1 MSKRTSDRGTMLSA
15 VRSLGLAAALLAMLT
30 LGGVGRAS
38 AQDDVAS
45 PVASP
50 TTGDCV
56 ANEGEPPAMETDG
69 EEATPVAGEGGL
81 EPEGTP
87 VEGEEADAAIETL
100 ENYVHCYNAGD
111 FETLLTLV
119 TDHFIE
125 TELGLTDRDQAAEM
139 AGEMNPEDAPQVT
152 LLSTGNVQS
161 YDDGR
166 MSVDAVYLLG
176 EHQYVN
182 STIFMVM
189 NDDDE
194 LFLDEEVYDLPQP
207 EGDSVLVS
215 ITIEDDTT
223 PLVFG
228 QGADEETGNRTIT
241 PLDVINVYVVN
252 NGTEHH
258 NVLVF
263 RTEEGA
269 VGTPVAEGGVPAGD
283 EFIGQLM
290 LDPGEQATMALLN
303 LPEGEYVIFD
313 PAVEGSAVVLE
324 VAAAE
329 EEA

>member
-1 MSKRTSDRGTMLSA
+1 MSKRMDDRRTMLSA
-15 VRSLGLAAALLAMLT
+15 VRSLGLAAALLAMLGLSGT
-30 LGGVGRAS
+30 RAAF
-38 AQDDVAS
+38 AQEDIAS

-56 ANEGEPPAMETDG
+56 ANEGEPPAMTAEEATPAAG
-69 EEATPVAGEGGL
+69 EEAT

-87 VEGEEADAAIETL
+87 VEGDEADAAIAAF
-100 ENYVHCYNAGD
+100 ENFVHCYNAGD
-111 FETLLTLV
+111 FETVLTLV
-119 TDHFIE
+119 TDNFIE

-139 AGEMNPEDAPQVT
+139 AGEMNPEDAPQIT

-161 YDDGR
+161 YEDGR

-182 STIFMVM
+182 STIFLVM

-194 LFLDEEVYDLPQP
+194 LFLDAESYNLPQP
-207 EGDSVLVS
+207 EGDSTVVGLA
-215 ITIEDDTT
+215 IEDDTT
-223 PLVFG
+223 PLAFS
-228 QGADEETGNRTIT
+228 QAADEETGNRTIT
-241 PLDVINVYVVN
+241 PLEVINIFVAN

-313 PAVEGSAVVLE
+313 PAVEGSAVVLA

-329 EEA
+329 EA